1 MNENHHHLLKKKQTI
16 QEAKKTIQ
24 LRENLRDLLK
34 QTQATKIIG
43 KESKEKEFKPIT
55 QLLEKVEEAVI
66 RTDEDLNKKFELL
79 PTFKP
84 EQLKFDSEETKPL
97 PVTWEDEDT
106 GEKIIKAI
114 LGAPGKNFG
123 ALPRKYLAFPDNE
136 FGIWFD
142 DENPYIGN
150 KENKIFI
157 DGNDLIVNDERYKG
171 SHWL

>member
-1 MNENHHHLLKKKQTI
+1 LNENHHHLLKKKQTI

-97 PVTWEDEDT
+97 PVT
-106 GEKIIKAI
+106 
-114 LGAPGKNFG
+114 
-123 ALPRKYLAFPDNE
+123 
-136 FGIWFD
+136 
-142 DENPYIGN
+142 
-150 KENKIFI
+150 
-157 DGNDLIVNDERYKG
+157 
-171 SHWL
+171 